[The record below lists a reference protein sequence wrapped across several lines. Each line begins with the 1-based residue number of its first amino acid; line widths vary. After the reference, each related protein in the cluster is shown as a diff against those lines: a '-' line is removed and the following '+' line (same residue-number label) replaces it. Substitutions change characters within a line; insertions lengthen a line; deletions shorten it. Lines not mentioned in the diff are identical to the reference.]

1 MKDFEEI
8 KKLPR
13 VNITNV
19 CLDSIAGYLKLR
31 SGKMCTVIASI
42 DYGWEH
48 VSIAPLNHHVTPS
61 WDGMCEVK
69 DMFWGEDEC
78 VVEYHPPKSEYVNS
92 MPNCLHL
99 WKPIDKELA
108 VPPKYLV

>member
-1 MKDFEEI
+1 MYCHS
-8 KKLPR
+8 
-13 VNITNV
+13 VNRLWMGACI
-19 CLDSIAGYLKLR
+19 DS
-31 SGKMCTVIASI
+31 T
-42 DYGWEH
+42 
-48 VSIAPLNHHVTPS
+48 LNHHVTPS
-61 WDGMCEVK
+61 WDDMCEVK

-99 WKPIDKELA
+99 WKPMDKELA

>member
-8 KKLPR
+8 KKFPR

-48 VSIAPLNHHVTPS
+48 VSIAP
-61 WDGMCEVK
+61 
-69 DMFWGEDEC
+69 
-78 VVEYHPPKSEYVNS
+78 
-92 MPNCLHL
+92 
-99 WKPIDKELA
+99 
-108 VPPKYLV
+108 